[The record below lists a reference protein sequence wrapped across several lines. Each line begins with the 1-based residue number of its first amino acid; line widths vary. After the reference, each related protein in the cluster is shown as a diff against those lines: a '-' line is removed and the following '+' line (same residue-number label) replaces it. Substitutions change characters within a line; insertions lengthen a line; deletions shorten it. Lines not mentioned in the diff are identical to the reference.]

1 MKASILTIGN
11 EILKGK
17 TVNTNMAYI
26 GRALT
31 FSGYDVHRSFVVSD
45 DPEEIE
51 WGIKTALASSG
62 LVVTSGGLGPTFDDM
77 TVQCVADSLGIETE
91 INDEALHELEEMYAG
106 RGLELTEDRMKM
118 VRLPVGSKPLHN
130 PIGSA
135 PGVLIEH
142 EGKKIVILPGVPGE
156 MKAILESVL
165 DEIKIPGRE
174 YYEESFPIEGLMESA
189 FAQLSNSTMKKWA
202 GRVYIKSHP
211 QNSEVDHPK
220 LEIEV
225 SSVADDRDDAVKLV
239 REVIQ
244 FLKENYRDYIGK

>member
-1 MKASILTIGN
+1 MKASVLTIGN

-17 TVNTNMAYI
+17 TVNTNMAHI

-31 FSGYDVHRSFVVSD
+31 FSGYDVYRSYVVSD
-45 DPEEIE
+45 DPKEID
-51 WGIKTALASSG
+51 WGIKTALSTSD

-77 TVQCVADSLGIETE
+77 TVQCISDSLGIETE
-91 INDEALHELEEMYAG
+91 INKEALDELEGRYAG
-106 RGLELTEDRMKM
+106 RGLKLTEDRLKM

-156 MKAILESVL
+156 MRAILESVL
-165 DEIKIPGRE
+165 DELRIPGNV
-174 YYEESFPIEGLMESA
+174 YYEESFPVEGLMESA

-202 GRVYIKSHP
+202 GKVYIKSHP
-211 QNSEVDHPK
+211 QNSEVENPR

-225 SSVADDRDDAVKLV
+225 SSVAETRDNATKIVK
-239 REVIQ
+239 EVIQ